1 MSSSKVMKMPEYR
14 LHYFN
19 GRGAAEPARILF
31 ALADVEYEDVRYE
44 REDWPAKKPGM
55 PLQALPVLEID
66 GKMMTQSHAIIRYL
80 AREYGF
86 NGTDNMETF
95 RIDEIH
101 EAIVELQ
108 RELYKFHFENDEAK
122 KKEVRQSLVD
132 TIIPKFMNFFERRI
146 TENHRS
152 GGYFVGDG
160 ITLADVLVYN
170 IIFNIEKSQMVSLD
184 NWPKTAAL
192 CKKVASHPKIA
203 DWLKKRPQTEF

>member
-1 MSSSKVMKMPEYR
+1 MSSSKVMKMPEYK

-44 REDWPAKKPGM
+44 MEDWPAKKPEM

-66 GKMMTQSHAIIRYL
+66 GKMMTQSQAIARYL

-108 RELYKFHFENDEAK
+108 RELYKLHYEKDEDK
-122 KKEVRQSLVD
+122 KKEINQSLVD

-170 IIFNIEKSQMVSLD
+170 ITYNMEQKLKLSLD
-184 NWPKTAAL
+184 KWPKTAAV
-192 CKKVASHPKIA
+192 CKKVASHPKVSA
-203 DWLKKRPQTEF
+203 WLKKRPQSEF